1 MAPPATTFTA
11 ARDALATVQRTHAA
25 HASALGALER
35 AFDAEMVR
43 NRRHIISEA
52 DDGAAPT
59 RCPQRATRRAH
70 HL

>member
-1 MAPPATTFTA
+1 MSAPATTFTA

-43 NRRHIISEA
+43 TGVLH
-52 DDGAAPT
+52 
-59 RCPQRATRRAH
+59 Q
-70 HL
+70 

>member
-11 ARDALATVQRTHAA
+11 AVDALTTVRRTHAA

-43 NRRHIISEA
+43 TGVLHQQSR
-52 DDGAAPT
+52 
-59 RCPQRATRRAH
+59 
-70 HL
+70 